1 MTHRVGLKREPKWN
15 KYFDFENSKSLARD
29 NHSPTMSCYYFGS
42 GKCLFM
48 RLLKSPDCL
57 HEYWVVTFP
66 DTFRRK
72 HVVCQSTSL
81 FARKV
86 ALLTLTFLFNRMDEH
101 VCLQTSLVV
110 HEKSQLL
117 RVLAGVNEEF
127 QCRQL
132 KGLSPLWASGCFSF
146 NFLYE

>member
-1 MTHRVGLKREPKWN
+1 M
-15 KYFDFENSKSLARD
+15 
-29 NHSPTMSCYYFGS
+29 
-42 GKCLFM
+42 
-48 RLLKSPDCL
+48 
-57 HEYWVVTFP
+57 
-66 DTFRRK
+66 
-72 HVVCQSTSL
+72 VCQSTSL

-101 VCLQTSLVV
+101 VCLPTSPVV

-132 KGLSPLWASGCFSF
+132 KGLSPL
-146 NFLYE
+146 